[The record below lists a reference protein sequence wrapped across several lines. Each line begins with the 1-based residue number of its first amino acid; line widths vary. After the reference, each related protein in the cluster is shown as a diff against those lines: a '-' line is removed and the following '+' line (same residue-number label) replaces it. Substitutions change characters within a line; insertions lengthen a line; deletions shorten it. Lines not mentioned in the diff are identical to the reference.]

1 MMDQKSTPY
10 ETTFR
15 EMVSRRE
22 DEIDLAAAALLIARE
37 HNPNLPV
44 EKYLNRMKLM
54 ANVVRLR
61 LGDSPEPKEM
71 VEGINNHLFNGE
83 GFGGNEADYYDP
95 RNSFL
100 NEVIDRRRGI
110 PITLSILYLEVA
122 ANVGLAMSGVGFP
135 GHFLVKYQSEQE
147 EIIVD
152 PFGSGVMLTREDCA
166 NRLRVVSG
174 GQAPFREHYLSAITK
189 KQILRRVL
197 TNLKGIY
204 LSSSE
209 YGRSLWAVEMLLAI
223 SPWDVD
229 EIRDRGKIYYQLK
242 EYENSLADLET
253 YLEFNKGA
261 DDAKKIGQYIEHVR
275 EMVSK
280 AN

>member
-152 PFGSGVMLTREDCA
+152 PFGRGVMLTREDCA
-166 NRLRVVSG
+166 NRLRVVSD

>member
-152 PFGSGVMLTREDCA
+152 PFSSGVILTREDCT